1 MDQIFSTSHRTDSS
15 PAAYTETHY
24 QFLDRVAG
32 PFWDEIRGVLE
43 SMFAEYPQDHR
54 QRLLTRLRGRPD
66 DYWGAYW
73 ELALH
78 SAFLHLGLN
87 PTVDPEVQAGGTTLT
102 PDFRISDGV
111 RSAIVEATVLNEP
124 RQDRSADARQAP
136 VLEMLSGLET
146 QYHILHVVSVID
158 SSTAPSLNRLRSSM
172 EAWITEVETSAPPA
186 VEPPRHNRT
195 FDDSDWSIALELVP
209 RRPSRFGPRK
219 GIGMGPARGRFVSDH
234 ADIASSL
241 HKKAKR
247 YSLLHEPLI
256 LACLNLRWTASS
268 ETWPLALLGVG
279 WEHPEMIRDG
289 QINPSWRN
297 VPEGLWLTRKGVRD
311 EHVAAVLA
319 ADNLGPWY
327 LASRTP
333 VLWTNP
339 WTGQTPL
346 SFGVTQRTADTAT
359 GELSESAGGNLF
371 RDTLGL
377 GDNWP
382 PGEPFP
388 S

>member
-1 MDQIFSTSHRTDSS
+1 MNRIFSTLQRTDKS

-32 PFWDEIRGVLE
+32 SFWDEIRDVLE
-43 SMFAEYPQDHR
+43 MMFDEYPREHQ
-54 QRLLTRLRGRPD
+54 QRLLTRLRGRSD
-66 DYWGAYW
+66 EYWGAYW

-78 SAFLHLGLN
+78 SALLHLGLN
-87 PTVDPEVQAGGTTLT
+87 PTVDPEIKIGAKVLT
-102 PDFRISDGV
+102 PDFRITDGAK
-111 RSAIVEATVLNEP
+111 SAIVEATVLNEP

-136 VLEMLSGLET
+136 VLEMLSDLET
-146 QYHILHVVSVID
+146 RYHILHVVSVAD
-158 SSTAPSLNRLRSSM
+158 ASTAPSLKRLRGSM
-172 EAWITEVETSAPPA
+172 EAWIDDMETNAPTAPA
-186 VEPPRHNRT
+186 PRHSRT
-195 FDDSDWSIALELVP
+195 FNEPGWSIALELVP

-247 YSLLHEPLI
+247 YSLVDEPLI

-268 ETWPLALLGVG
+268 ETWPLALFGVG

-289 QINPSWRN
+289 RINPSWRN

-311 EHVAAVLA
+311 EHVSAVLA

-327 LASRTP
+327 LSSRTP

-339 WTGQTPL
+339 WAHKPST
-346 SFGVTQRTADTAT
+346 SFGVTQRTANTAT
-359 GELSESAGGNLF
+359 GELSETAGGHLF
-371 RDTLGL
+371 RNALELDE
-377 GDNWP
+377 DWP

-388 S
+388 R